1 MNVKF
6 NLSLTVLISF
16 TIISGVYCTTNTNLL
31 RPVMLDSYPSVRN
44 LFKTFSKNH
53 TSS

>member
-1 MNVKF
+1 MNVKL
-6 NLSLTVLISF
+6 NLSLTILIIF
-16 TIISGVYCTTNTNLL
+16 GVYCTTNTNLL